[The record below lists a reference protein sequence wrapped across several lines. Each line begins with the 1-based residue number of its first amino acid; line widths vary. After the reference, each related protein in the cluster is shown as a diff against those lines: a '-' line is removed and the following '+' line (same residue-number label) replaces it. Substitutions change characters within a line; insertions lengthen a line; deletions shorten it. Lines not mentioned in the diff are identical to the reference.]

1 MNCGAVSSRNCAK
14 FVREKVVLW
23 LLNYCSR
30 CHVSRP
36 LPNEKGNFIGH
47 FYRQSQTMEGNSE
60 ARTTDAADNGSN
72 TDSSTSTLAY
82 DKLFICSANGLFTL
96 IEIVSAAADLQL
108 SVGND
113 DGTVIEWSCKICIW
127 LTKYFD
133 TYSTG
138 FFFCRLLK
146 YLDCLIQSIISHQW
160 F

>member
-1 MNCGAVSSRNCAK
+1 MERSHL
-14 FVREKVVLW
+14 EKVVLW

-113 DGTVIEWSCKICIW
+113 DGNWVELQNMHLVNQIFRYLQYRFLLLQAVKISW
-127 LTKYFD
+127 LLDTINYF
-133 TYSTG
+133 TSVVLTNG
-138 FFFCRLLK
+138 QLTFLSR
-146 YLDCLIQSIISHQW
+146 
-160 F
+160 